1 MGARSSDF
9 DSAGMH
15 SDPIAWFAEWFAK
28 ASQAGIPKHNA
39 MTLATVAPDG
49 RPSARIVLLSSFD
62 ARGFV
67 FHTNYE
73 SEKAVEIARN
83 PWVALT
89 FWWDP
94 LGWQVRIEGRAERT
108 TAEESDA
115 YFANRPRGSQLGAW
129 ASDQS
134 RTIESRAVLETRVRQ
149 LDDKYRAAFVPRPP
163 YWGGYRVRPYAIE
176 FWEDR
181 QDRLHERVR
190 FERGEEG
197 DWRSLRLA
205 P

>member
-1 MGARSSDF
+1 
-9 DSAGMH
+9 MH

-28 ASQAGIPKHNA
+28 ASQAGISKHNA
-39 MTLATVAPDG
+39 MTLATVAADG

-67 FHTNYE
+67 FHTNYV
-73 SEKAVEIARN
+73 SEKGAEIARN

-89 FWWDP
+89 FWWEP
-94 LGWQVRIEGRAERT
+94 LGWQVRAEGHAEKT
-108 TAEESDA
+108 TVEESDA
-115 YFANRPRGSQLGAW
+115 YFARRPRGSQLGAW
-129 ASDQS
+129 ASEQS
-134 RTIESRAVLETRVRQ
+134 REIESRAVLEARVRE

-163 YWGGYRVRPYAIE
+163 HWGGYRVRPFVIE

-181 QDRLHERVR
+181 QDRLHDRVR
-190 FERGEEG
+190 FERGEQG
-197 DWRSLRLA
+197 DWRRVRLA